1 MRIFLI
7 AILCTSSV
15 CLAQESCHND
25 EFGFTIN
32 IPSKWYAS
40 LEEEW
45 PDKLKNALE
54 LLYFTKKPLLLMLN
68 PLGTEI
74 GKAPC
79 IHVEGIKLKRTTT
92 SEAIAILERTGR
104 EKITNEARAWAEILL
119 RKKFNQ
125 YREVDTSY
133 DYNSSGKL
141 GIAKILY
148 EHKINETYFLS
159 AIATFV
165 GRQRRVDFSGYLKG
179 DNPEEFWQVF
189 TEVIDS
195 FEFDPDAAPK
205 GGLGK
210 ITEEIK
216 GVGGLSKEQK
226 FNRILKWGSI
236 ILTISIILVFVKML
250 LGRYF

>member
-15 CLAQESCHND
+15 CLAQETYHNE

-40 LEEEW
+40 FEEEW

-68 PLGTEI
+68 PLGTKI
-74 GKAPC
+74 GKPPC
-79 IHVEGIKLKRTTT
+79 IHIEGIRLKRKTT
-92 SEAIAILERTGR
+92 SEVIAILKRTGR
-104 EKITNEARAWAEILL
+104 EKIKNEARAWAEILL
-119 RKKFNQ
+119 GKKFYQ
-125 YREVDTSY
+125 YREIDTFY
-133 DYNSSGKL
+133 DYNSSRKL

-189 TEVIDS
+189 MEMVDS
-195 FEFDPDAAPK
+195 FEYDPDAAAK

-210 ITEEIK
+210 ITREIK
-216 GVGGLSKEQK
+216 EVGGLSKEQK
-226 FNRILKWGSI
+226 FNRILKWGGI
-236 ILTISIILVFVKML
+236 ILTISIILGFARMFL
-250 LGRYF
+250 RR